1 MEKAYH
7 LLSDTVHSVWV
18 SAVKQT
24 LVIWLSM
31 LIFAFKGLCL
41 PTKTKL
47 ANFIVSFRFHSLLA
61 LQRYIVYQGFFQ
73 SSAHRKIFP
82 EGTSEGLQYS

>member
-7 LLSDTVHSVWV
+7 LLSDIVHSLWV
-18 SAVKQT
+18 SVIKQR
-24 LVIWLSM
+24 L

-47 ANFIVSFRFHSLLA
+47 AKFIVSFRFHSLLA
-61 LQRYIVYQGFFQ
+61 LQRYIVYQGSFQ

-82 EGTSEGLQYS
+82 EGTSDGIQYS